1 MVAPGMARRS
11 ADLPLQQLMSGAA
24 PGSPRQRRGSA
35 VIAPALARRAA
46 DIPLQQLLE
55 AQRAPTAPR
64 YSPFMSQLLQMGWS
78 NSQLVSSIPESSTAR
93 SSWEQ

>member
-11 ADLPLQQLMSGAA
+11 ADMPLQQLMSGTV

-35 VIAPALARRAA
+35 VVAPALARRAA

-55 AQRAPTAPR
+55 AQRGPATPR
-64 YSPFMSQLLQMGWS
+64 
-78 NSQLVSSIPESSTAR
+78 
-93 SSWEQ
+93 